1 MNSTPIRYVAC
12 ILGASGLVFSA
23 ASGADEQTDMQQRV
37 LECAE
42 TTASDNMGECL
53 AAKGA
58 PAVSADESGAAI
70 NAAGAKCM
78 DMGVTGT
85 EAIAA
90 CINTRFDE
98 TDTRP
103 ADATEAQVQKAAKLC
118 AEYYAETQDIVV
130 CTQTVLRHRPVPT
143 LD

>member
-1 MNSTPIRYVAC
+1 MSSTPIRYVAC
-12 ILGASGLVFSA
+12 ILGASVLVFSPV
-23 ASGADEQTDMQQRV
+23 SGADEQADMQQRI

-42 TTASDNMGECL
+42 TTASDKMGECL

-70 NAAGAKCM
+70 DAAGARCM
-78 DMGVTGT
+78 GMGVTGT
-85 EAIAA
+85 TAIAA

-98 TDTRP
+98 TDTQP
-103 ADATEAQVQKAAKLC
+103 ADVTDAQIQQAAELC
-118 AEYYAETQDIVV
+118 GKHYTETQDIVV
-130 CTQTVLRHRPVPT
+130 CVGTVLRHRPVPT